1 MHSGSLEWIRKT
13 GLSARAG
20 LAPGDAFGAIAL
32 PFLNQPPT
40 DRARRRRARVHA
52 VLYKLIRAGANAST
66 GVHTVQYIAVVAR
79 EIGVGL
85 GTAHASRYLEIA
97 TSKSVV
103 RTRVFRRAAE
113 GVTCAVARLAPPPP
127 PAA

>member
-40 DRARRRRARVHA
+40 A
-52 VLYKLIRAGANAST
+52 RAGAARVYTQYCTSLYALAQTPQPAFIQYST
-66 GVHTVQYIAVVAR
+66 SQWS
-79 EIGVGL
+79 L
-85 GTAHASRYLEIA
+85 GKSAWVWATAHASRYLEIA
-97 TSKSVV
+97 
-103 RTRVFRRAAE
+103 
-113 GVTCAVARLAPPPP
+113 
-127 PAA
+127 